1 MNTNENALKTSP
13 RLNRIKIASQIFRAL
28 NGIVAMLLVLL
39 LVLSISAKYLP
50 DGAVQIAFSPHQTYT
65 SPFHIPLLVLFVG
78 AIQFSLAGIA
88 LILLNRL
95 FKFYERGIFF
105 KIENIKCV
113 KFLGLVV
120 IGLWL
125 TQTILELMAH
135 QNLKGSAPAYPFLT
149 VVFGSYQVHLGH
161 VLGLLCGILVVFIA
175 WVMDEG
181 RKIQEEQELT
191 V

>member
-1 MNTNENALKTSP
+1 MKISPKNNP

-28 NGIVAMLLVLL
+28 NGIIAMLIVLV
-39 LVLSISAKYLP
+39 VALSISAKYLP
-50 DGAVQIAFSPHQTYT
+50 DGAVQIAFSPHQTYI

-78 AIQFSLAGIA
+78 TIQLCLAGIG

-95 FKFYERGIFF
+95 FKFFERGIFF

-113 KFLGLVV
+113 KFLGLIV

-135 QNLKGSAPAYPFLT
+135 QGLKGSGPAYPFLT
-149 VVFGSYQVHLGH
+149 VVFGSYQVHLAH
-161 VLGLLCGILVVFIA
+161 VLGLLFGILLVFIA
-175 WVMDEG
+175 WIMDEG